1 MDEAERE
8 RQGRGAE
15 GAAPVLRL
23 AGVDDDEDDPAEPHV
38 VRGID

>member
-1 MDEAERE
+1 MDEGERE
-8 RQGRGAE
+8 RQARGVE

-23 AGVDDDEDDPAEPHV
+23 AGVDDDEDDPSEPNV

>member
-8 RQGRGAE
+8 RQVRGGEAV
-15 GAAPVLRL
+15 APVLRL
-23 AGVDDDEDDPAEPHV
+23 AGVDDDEDDPVETNV

>member
-8 RQGRGAE
+8 RQAHGTE

-23 AGVDDDEDDPAEPHV
+23 AGVDDEDDPLEPNV